1 MNEIEKLIE
10 ELTEKY
16 LIDKISRSL
25 LEPEFNQ
32 NNSIIPKALKYVV
45 KNIPIIIKHANLD
58 KDTYR

>member
-25 LEPEFNQ
+25 LEPEFN
-32 NNSIIPKALKYVV
+32 
-45 KNIPIIIKHANLD
+45 
-58 KDTYR
+58 